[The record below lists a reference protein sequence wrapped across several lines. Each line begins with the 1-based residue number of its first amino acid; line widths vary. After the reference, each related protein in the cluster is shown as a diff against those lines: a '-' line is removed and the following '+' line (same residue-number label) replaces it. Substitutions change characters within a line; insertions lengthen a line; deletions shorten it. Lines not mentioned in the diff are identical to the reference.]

1 MVKFSIDKLKAL
13 FREEKKKFIN
23 KLKKNE
29 TIDNLIER
37 TASKY
42 AVVTLT
48 AMLINLGYKD
58 YGINLDIEG
67 IRDLLIDTEI
77 NSIQRRGVNKKAE
90 DFILQYVE
98 RNASK
103 FKCGKDGNPNVDYWG
118 SRKELPG
125 GELEITILSDRFEEI
140 MKEGKFE
147 DKNVVLNQLKEEGK
161 LDYEEGRLSRKR
173 KINAIATPVYVIKL
187 KLNER

>member
-1 MVKFSIDKLKAL
+1 ME
-13 FREEKKKFIN
+13 RYKKY
-23 KLKKNE
+23 
-29 TIDNLIER
+29 
-37 TASKY
+37 KY
-42 AVVTLT
+42 QNA
-48 AMLINLGYKD
+48 A
-58 YGINLDIEG
+58 
-67 IRDLLIDTEI
+67 
-77 NSIQRRGVNKKAE
+77 

-147 DKNVVLNQLKEEGK
+147 DTNVVLNQLKEEGK

>member
-1 MVKFSIDKLKAL
+1 
-13 FREEKKKFIN
+13 
-23 KLKKNE
+23 
-29 TIDNLIER
+29 
-37 TASKY
+37 
-42 AVVTLT
+42 
-48 AMLINLGYKD
+48 MLINLGYKD

-103 FKCGKDGNPNVDYWG
+103 FKCGKDSNPNIDYWG
-118 SRKELPG
+118 SRRELPG
-125 GELEITILSDRFEEI
+125 GELEIAILSNKFEEI

-147 DKNVVLNQLKEEGK
+147 DKNVVLDQLKKEGK

-173 KINAIATPVYVIKL
+173 KINAILTPVYVIKL
-187 KLNER
+187 KLNEK